1 MNNWSR
7 EQFELK
13 EEHIKLLNGAYVSWD
28 DCEIGAPCID
38 SKRPYGN
45 SSFFQDMIEI
55 LGGEEVSDSVYKIKL
70 YDKIHIIDFEN
81 DDIYEDRG
89 EELRNILE
97 KLHRELEI
105 ALQIILVT
113 KSFKPG
119 LYECDKYDIN
129 WELVE

>member
-1 MNNWSR
+1 MNNWSK

-13 EEHIKLLNGAYVSWD
+13 EEHIKLLSKAYVDWD

-38 SKRPYGN
+38 PKRPYGN
-45 SSFFQDMIEI
+45 SDLFRDMIEI
-55 LGGEEVSDSVYKIKL
+55 LGGEEVSSDVYKIKL
-70 YDKIHIIDFEN
+70 YEKIHIIDFEN
-81 DDIYEDRG
+81 DDIYEERG

-97 KLHRELEI
+97 KLHRELKD
-105 ALQIILVT
+105 ALQIILRT

-119 LYECDKYDIN
+119 LYQCDKYDIN